1 MEVGN
6 CEPFTQLVPLKEAAF
21 KKAKDPSLVA
31 MSPKKDTYIL
41 LSPNHNSSIPDI
53 IQILI
58 LVQPKFDF

>member
-31 MSPKKDTYIL
+31 MSPKKDTDIWFGYPYFMMPFFTCSL
-41 LSPNHNSSIPDI
+41 LSPQYNS
-53 IQILI
+53 
-58 LVQPKFDF
+58 FF